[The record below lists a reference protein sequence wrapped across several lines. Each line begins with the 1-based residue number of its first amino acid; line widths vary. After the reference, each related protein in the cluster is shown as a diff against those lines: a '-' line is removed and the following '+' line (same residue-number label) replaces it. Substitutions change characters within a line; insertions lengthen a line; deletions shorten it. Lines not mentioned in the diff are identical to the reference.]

1 MSGVCTYPGCGR
13 PVACRGLCH
22 GHDQQRRAG
31 RDLHPLRVRKAPQP
45 HESKPTYPTA
55 ATLRQDGHYVLRDL
69 GPVPVTEPD
78 EARAAALTMAGVA
91 VRLDAAA
98 DLPRVLD
105 ALGLREAS

>member
-31 RDLHPLRVRKAPQP
+31 RDLHPLRVRKPAPTREP
-45 HESKPTYPTA
+45 RP
-55 ATLRQDGHYVLRDL
+55 RQEGHYVLRDA
-69 GPVPVTEPD
+69 D

-98 DLPRVLD
+98 DLPRVPD

>member
-1 MSGVCTYPGCGR
+1 MN
-13 PVACRGLCH
+13 
-22 GHDQQRRAG
+22 
-31 RDLHPLRVRKAPQP
+31 AP
-45 HESKPTYPTA
+45 
-55 ATLRQDGHYVLRDL
+55 GHYVLRDL
-69 GPVPVTEPD
+69 GPVPATDAD